1 MGYVDRV
8 GNRVA
13 GLGTCEVWYVDRKVT
28 RVVGLGTYEVWYV
41 DRKGNP
47 GSRFGNM

>member
-13 GLGTCEVWYVDRKVT
+13 GLGTCEVWYVDRKGN
-28 RVVGLGTYEVWYV
+28 RVAGLGACEVW
-41 DRKGNP
+41 G
-47 GSRFGNM
+47 M